1 MNKKNERPTIL
12 IVDDTPDNLAFMG
25 QLLKDDYH
33 VRVATNGAK
42 ALQIARDTRPL
53 DVILLDIMMPELD
66 GYEVCRLLKADAAT
80 REIPV
85 IFLTAKSDPDSERR
99 GLELGAADYITK
111 PISPPIVLARIK
123 TQLNLKAAADFM
135 RDKNELLER
144 EVTLRTRELQN
155 SNQQLRLLAARVETV
170 AEQERIEIARELHDE
185 LGQLLTALKL
195 DLAWLKRRC
204 PEGDTPFAGKIDA
217 MDQVINATIGTVRR
231 LTTGLRPRMLDELG
245 VVAAI
250 EAEVREIRA
259 RHMECAL
266 SVPRRDTAI
275 DKERQVSLFRIFQE
289 SMTNVMR
296 HSGATRVEI
305 LLDLDEERALL
316 QVTDNGC
323 GIGSAPANSRSLGL
337 VGMQERAHRWGGSFD
352 IKGSPGAG
360 TTVRAVIPLRETTTS
375 HAFPT
380 GGS

>member
-1 MNKKNERPTIL
+1 MNSKNERPTVL

-25 QLLKDDYH
+25 QLLKDDYQ

-42 ALQIARDTRPL
+42 ALQIARDARHL

-66 GYEVCRLLKADAAT
+66 GYEVCRLLKGDPAT

-85 IFLTAKSDPDSERR
+85 IFLTAKSDPESERR

-135 RDKNELLER
+135 RDKNELLEL
-144 EVTLRTRELQN
+144 EVAQRTGELQK

-204 PEGDTPFAGKIDA
+204 PEGETPVAGKIEA

-250 EAEVREIRA
+250 EAEVQEMRN
-259 RHMECAL
+259 RHLECTL
-266 SVPRRDTAI
+266 DVPRRNTTI

-323 GIGSAPANSRSLGL
+323 GIGSAPANNRSLGL
-337 VGMQERAHRWGGSFD
+337 VGMQERAHRWGGSFE
-352 IKGSPGAG
+352 ILGTPGAG
-360 TTVRAVIPLRETTTS
+360 TTVRAVIPLRDP
-375 HAFPT
+375 AAA
-380 GGS
+380 

>member
-1 MNKKNERPTIL
+1 MNSKKERPTVL

-25 QLLKDDYH
+25 QLLKDDYQ

-42 ALQIARDTRPL
+42 ALQIARDARPL

-66 GYEVCRLLKADAAT
+66 GYEVCRLLKSDPAT

-135 RDKNELLER
+135 RNKNDLLER
-144 EVTLRTRELQN
+144 EVLQRTGELQK

-195 DLAWLKRRC
+195 DLSWLKRRC
-204 PEGDTPFAGKIDA
+204 PEGDTPVAGKIEA

-250 EAEVREIRA
+250 EAEVQEMRN
-259 RHMECAL
+259 RHLECTL
-266 SVPRRDTAI
+266 DVPRRDTAI

-305 LLDLDEERALL
+305 LLDLDDERAIL

-323 GIGSAPANSRSLGL
+323 GIGSAPANNRSLGL
-337 VGMQERAHRWGGSFD
+337 VGMQERAHRWGGSFE
-352 IKGSPGAG
+352 ILGTPGAG
-360 TTVRAVIPLRETTTS
+360 TTVRAVIPLRESGDAGIGAT
-375 HAFPT
+375 
-380 GGS
+380 

>member
-1 MNKKNERPTIL
+1 MNSKKERPTVL

-25 QLLKDDYH
+25 QLLKDDYQ

-42 ALQIARDTRPL
+42 ALQIASNTRPL

-66 GYEVCRLLKADAAT
+66 GYEVCRLLKSNPAT

-85 IFLTAKSDPDSERR
+85 IFLTAKSDPESERR

-135 RDKNELLER
+135 RNKNELLER
-144 EVTLRTRELQN
+144 EVLQRTGELQK

-195 DLAWLKRRC
+195 DLSWLKRRC
-204 PEGDTPFAGKIDA
+204 PEGDTPVAGKIEA

-250 EAEVREIRA
+250 EAEVQEMRN
-259 RHMECAL
+259 RHLECTL
-266 SVPRRDTAI
+266 DVPRRDTAI

-305 LLDLDEERALL
+305 LLDLDDERALL

-323 GIGSAPANSRSLGL
+323 GIGSAPANNRSLGL
-337 VGMQERAHRWGGSFD
+337 VGMQERAHRWGGSFE
-352 IKGSPGAG
+352 ILGTPGAG
-360 TTVRAVIPLRETTTS
+360 TTVRAVIPLRESGDAGIGAT
-375 HAFPT
+375 
-380 GGS
+380 

>member
-1 MNKKNERPTIL
+1 MNKKSERPTIL

-25 QLLKDDYH
+25 QLLKDNYQ

-42 ALQIARDTRPL
+42 ALQIAQHTRPL

-85 IFLTAKSDPDSERR
+85 IFLTAKSDPESERR

-123 TQLNLKAAADFM
+123 TQLNLKAAADFI
-135 RDKNELLER
+135 RNKNELLER
-144 EVTLRTRELQN
+144 EVAQRTWELRN

-170 AEQERIEIARELHDE
+170 AEQERVEIARELHDE

-195 DLAWLKRRC
+195 DLAWLKRRS
-204 PEGDTPFAGKIDA
+204 PEGDTPVAGKIEA

-250 EAEVREIRA
+250 EAEVQEIRA
-259 RHMECAL
+259 RHLECTL
-266 SVPRRDTAI
+266 RVQRRETSI

-296 HSGATRVEI
+296 HSGATRVDI

-352 IKGSPGAG
+352 ILGSPGAG
-360 TTVRAVIPLRETTTS
+360 TTVRAVIPLRESADAGIGAPLT
-375 HAFPT
+375 
-380 GGS
+380 

>member
-1 MNKKNERPTIL
+1 MNSKNERPTVL

-25 QLLKDDYH
+25 QLLKDEYQ

-42 ALQIARDTRPL
+42 ALQIARDGRPL

-66 GYEVCRLLKADAAT
+66 GYEVCRLLKDDPAT
-80 REIPV
+80 RQIPV
-85 IFLTAKSDPDSERR
+85 IFLTAKSDPESERR

-135 RDKNELLER
+135 RNKNELLER
-144 EVTLRTRELQN
+144 EVAQRTGELQK

-170 AEQERIEIARELHDE
+170 AEQERIDIARELHDE

-204 PEGDTPFAGKIDA
+204 PEGDTPVAGKIEA

-231 LTTGLRPRMLDELG
+231 LITGLRPRMLDELG
-245 VVAAI
+245 VVAAV
-250 EAEVREIRA
+250 EAEVQEMRN
-259 RHMECAL
+259 RHLECIL
-266 SVPRRDTAI
+266 DVPRRDTAI

-305 LLDLDEERALL
+305 LLDLDDERALL
-316 QVTDNGC
+316 QVSDNGC
-323 GIGSAPANSRSLGL
+323 GIGSAPPNNRSLGL
-337 VGMQERAHRWGGSFD
+337 VGMQERAHRWGGSFE
-352 IKGSPGAG
+352 IHGTPGAG
-360 TTVRAVIPLRETTTS
+360 TTVRAVIPLHDPS
-375 HAFPT
+375 AA
-380 GGS
+380 